1 MIKESTVCYVILL
14 NYNSWKDTIECVESV
29 MKSDLDQFK
38 IIICD
43 NHSNNQSL
51 EHMKRWAAGEEIA
64 HCSNNKIIKEIVY
77 PLISK
82 PLSYQE
88 FDENVEKQNKI
99 KITNKITFI
108 SLTDN
113 RGFAGGMNAG
123 ISLAVSQPDCQYVWC
138 LNNDTVVKP
147 DAMRKLVEKISSNPH
162 NGICSSKGMYYDSPG
177 QEQWLINQTGFNR
190 WLCIRSTISNRALKM
205 QKMASYNGASFMVT
219 REFIQKVGLMEERY
233 FLYCE
238 EWDWTIRGK
247 RAGFRLT
254 YAEDSVIYHKQGR
267 TTGGTELRKS
277 YLADYYGVRS
287 KILFTQKFY
296 PYCLPTVYLGLIA
309 AMLNRVRRK
318 QYNRIWMILKL
329 MINPYPKLEQ
339 NDKGNI

>member
-123 ISLAVSQPDCQYVWC
+123 IS
-138 LNNDTVVKP
+138 
-147 DAMRKLVEKISSNPH
+147 
-162 NGICSSKGMYYDSPG
+162 
-177 QEQWLINQTGFNR
+177 
-190 WLCIRSTISNRALKM
+190 
-205 QKMASYNGASFMVT
+205 
-219 REFIQKVGLMEERY
+219 
-233 FLYCE
+233 
-238 EWDWTIRGK
+238 
-247 RAGFRLT
+247 
-254 YAEDSVIYHKQGR
+254 
-267 TTGGTELRKS
+267 
-277 YLADYYGVRS
+277 
-287 KILFTQKFY
+287 
-296 PYCLPTVYLGLIA
+296 
-309 AMLNRVRRK
+309 
-318 QYNRIWMILKL
+318 
-329 MINPYPKLEQ
+329 
-339 NDKGNI
+339 